1 MNRIFVSWIGFNDLK
16 AKDDKQQGAI
26 LTCLLEADVAYDSVV
41 LLTTEKSS
49 QVSNYMSW
57 LRSSLSSQKRYNDT
71 SIETVERAVKTPI
84 DYYSIYEQAREVLE
98 YLSQQTRLITIG
110 LSSGTPAMST
120 VWMLLAKGVFGCK
133 CIQAS
138 RENGVEEISL
148 PVDLSLHYLQTQD
161 SHLSKLMSDNTVAS
175 FSGITSHSSE
185 MNSLIQLAA
194 RVAIRDVPVVIQGPT
209 GTGKE
214 VLANAIHQ
222 ASSRSQEKLVIVNC
236 GSIPESLIESALFG
250 HKKGAFTGAVSD
262 KKGFFAEADGGTL
275 FLDEVGELSLSAQV
289 QLLRAIQQGEIQR
302 VGDDTSTKVNV
313 RIIAATHK
321 NLLAMVDDGLFRE
334 DLFYRLAVGVLQ
346 VPRLSERKED
356 ILPLSEALLKEI
368 NQDASTQPGFS
379 PKTLSEGAKQLI
391 YTYDWPGNVRE
402 LRTTLLRASIWSEID
417 LIEDQH
423 IRQAIIWRDS
433 NTTSDDVSYI
443 AEGFDLNN
451 HLAEV
456 KKKHIEQALVQTKFR
471 KKEAAELLGLGNHQ
485 TLSNWAKK
493 VGLEI

>member
-1 MNRIFVSWIGFNDLK
+1 
-16 AKDDKQQGAI
+16 
-26 LTCLLEADVAYDSVV
+26 
-41 LLTTEKSS
+41 
-49 QVSNYMSW
+49 
-57 LRSSLSSQKRYNDT
+57 
-71 SIETVERAVKTPI
+71 
-84 DYYSIYEQAREVLE
+84 
-98 YLSQQTRLITIG
+98 
-110 LSSGTPAMST
+110 
-120 VWMLLAKGVFGCK
+120 
-133 CIQAS
+133 
-138 RENGVEEISL
+138 
-148 PVDLSLHYLQTQD
+148 
-161 SHLSKLMSDNTVAS
+161 
-175 FSGITSHSSE
+175 

-433 NTTSDDVSYI
+433 KTTSDDVSYI

-456 KKKHIEQALVQTKFR
+456 KKKHIEQALIQTKFR